1 MWRVARRPK
10 WIAALFLA
18 LGVAS
23 IFGLLGQW
31 QLDRSIEQGTII
43 ERNTETV
50 VPLESVA
57 TPQSVITSEASGRMV
72 SVECRF
78 VEGDDVVLDN
88 RRTLQG
94 VGQWLVRHCM
104 TEQGNSLAVAVG
116 FAPSGVSANTL
127 PATTGEIVGRY
138 VPTESPQQSD
148 FVAGEISTVAVP
160 ELLNLWAD
168 PGPVYGGYLVLSEAP
183 EGLSTIGTEA
193 PPTESQLNWLN
204 LFYAL
209 QWVIFGLFALYLWW
223 RLVRDEWE
231 REAENASSPA
241 P

>member
-10 WIAALFLA
+10 WIAALLLA

-148 FVAGEISTVAVP
+148 FVAGEISAVAVP

-183 EGLSTIGTEA
+183 EGLTTIGTEA

>member
-160 ELLNLWAD
+160 ELLNLWAN

-183 EGLSTIGTEA
+183 EGLTTIGTEA

>member
-104 TEQGNSLAVAVG
+104 TEQGNSLAVALG
-116 FAPSGVSANTL
+116 FAPSGVVPNTL

-148 FVAGEISTVAVP
+148 FVAGEISTVAIP

-183 EGLSTIGTEA
+183 EGLTTIGTEA

>member
-104 TEQGNSLAVAVG
+104 IEQGNSLAVAVG

-148 FVAGEISTVAVP
+148 FVAGEISTVAIP
-160 ELLNLWAD
+160 ELLNLWAG

-183 EGLSTIGTEA
+183 EGLTTIGTEA

>member
-104 TEQGNSLAVAVG
+104 TEQGNSLAVAAG

-148 FVAGEISTVAVP
+148 FVAGEISAVAVP

-193 PPTESQLNWLN
+193 PPTESELNWLN

-231 REAENASSPA
+231 REVENASSPA

>member
-148 FVAGEISTVAVP
+148 FVAGEISTVAIP
-160 ELLNLWAD
+160 ELLNIWAD

>member
-50 VPLESVA
+50 VPLESLA

-148 FVAGEISTVAVP
+148 FVAGEISTVAIP
-160 ELLNLWAD
+160 ELLNIWAD

-183 EGLSTIGTEA
+183 EGLTTIGTEA

>member
-148 FVAGEISTVAVP
+148 FVAGEISAVAVP

-183 EGLSTIGTEA
+183 EGLFTIGTEA
-193 PPTESQLNWLN
+193 PPTESELNWLN

>member
-18 LGVAS
+18 LGVAA

-57 TPQSVITSEASGRMV
+57 IPQSVITSEASGRMV
-72 SVECRF
+72 SVECTF
-78 VEGDDVVLDN
+78 MDGDDVVLEN

-104 TEQGNSLAVAVG
+104 TEQGHSLAVAVG
-116 FAPSGVSANTL
+116 FAPEGVVANTL
-127 PATTGEIVGRY
+127 PLTTGEIVGRY

-148 FVAGEISTVAVP
+148 FVAGEISTVAIP
-160 ELLNLWAD
+160 ELLNLWAN
-168 PGPVYGGYLVLSEAP
+168 PGPVYGGYVVLAEAP

-193 PPTESQLNWLN
+193 PPTQSELNWLN

-231 REAENASSPA
+231 REAEEVSRPA

>member
-10 WIAALFLA
+10 WIAALLLA

>member
-18 LGVAS
+18 LGVAA

-57 TPQSVITSEASGRMV
+57 IPQSVITSEASGRMV
-72 SVECRF
+72 SVECTF
-78 VEGDDVVLDN
+78 MDGDDVVLEN

-104 TEQGNSLAVAVG
+104 TEQGHSLAVAVG
-116 FAPSGVSANTL
+116 FAPEGVVANTL
-127 PATTGEIVGRY
+127 PLTPGEIVGRY

-148 FVAGEISTVAVP
+148 FVAGEISTVAIP
-160 ELLNLWAD
+160 ELLNLWAS
-168 PGPVYGGYLVLSEAP
+168 PGPIYGGYVVLAEAP

-193 PPTESQLNWLN
+193 PPTQSELNWLN

-231 REAENASSPA
+231 REAGKASSPA

>member
-23 IFGLLGQW
+23 VFGLLGQW

-104 TEQGNSLAVAVG
+104 TEQGHSLAVAVG

-148 FVAGEISTVAVP
+148 FVAGEISAVAVP

-231 REAENASSPA
+231 REAENASIPA

>member
-1 MWRVARRPK
+1 VWRVARRPK

-18 LGVAS
+18 LGVAA

-31 QLDRSIEQGTII
+31 QFDRSIEQGTII

-57 TPQSVITSEASGRMV
+57 IPQSVITSEASGRMV
-72 SVECRF
+72 SVECTF
-78 VEGDDVVLDN
+78 MDGDDVVLEN

-104 TEQGNSLAVAVG
+104 TEQGHSLAVAVG
-116 FAPSGVSANTL
+116 FAPEGVVANKL
-127 PATTGEIVGRY
+127 PLTTGEIVGRY

-148 FVAGEISTVAVP
+148 FVAGEISTVAIP
-160 ELLNLWAD
+160 ELLNLWAN
-168 PGPVYGGYLVLSEAP
+168 PGPVYGGYVVLAEAP

-193 PPTESQLNWLN
+193 PPTQSELNWLN

-231 REAENASSPA
+231 REAEKASSPA